1 MLDFREKIKFR
12 DFLKNVFEK
21 ILDFLELQT
30 HNNRA
35 FKLALCEKEKST
47 PEISRIN
54 RNIVNKSSSSKW
66 FLMHYNANQKSVQEE
81 ICRQLNLEYPNFD

>member
-1 MLDFREKIKFR
+1 MFNKKMPDFWGKIKFR

-21 ILDFLELQT
+21 MLDFLELRT

-47 PEISRIN
+47 PEI
-54 RNIVNKSSSSKW
+54 
-66 FLMHYNANQKSVQEE
+66 
-81 ICRQLNLEYPNFD
+81 